1 MKTSVRLEHTVEGR
15 THLGNKLGVKDPGMS
30 RDHDL
35 DAFGLNRQRGRKNP
49 GVRIWPEVTRRYQ
62 GCVETKR
69 VGSAYDVRREL
80 ESGIPFGAN
89 FTGLQFRNGVGH
101 ARLATDGMRQGRP
114 NA

>member
-1 MKTSVRLEHTVEGR
+1 M
-15 THLGNKLGVKDPGMS
+15 KDPGMS

-35 DAFGLNRQRGRKNP
+35 NAFGLNGQCGRKNP

-62 GCVETKR
+62 GCVEAER
-69 VGSAYDVRREL
+69 VGSTYEL
-80 ESGIPFGAN
+80 GCEEESGIPFRAK

-101 ARLATDGMRQGRP
+101 ARLAADGVGQGRP